1 MHRFISKIIPIL
13 FEKHCKNISIMQY
26 TILVNLTY
34 YFRKIEH
41 YRRSVTTKTYL
52 FTVGARDLPDE
63 CLNSTE
69 ERKRSFGAF

>member
-1 MHRFISKIIPIL
+1 
-13 FEKHCKNISIMQY
+13 MQY